1 MNAHIY
7 LSGEELQALEGMP
20 HIVFR
25 LYLCLKQFMDFKT
38 GIVGASQRIS
48 WMTLRT
54 MLYVQEHQGFEETGT
69 PSLGKVR
76 RAMEW
81 LKRQGLVED
90 IGSKK
95 RGEAIVFKLS
105 LAPTDFSVQNK
116 PGKNPART
124 RQGNPE
130 QSKFDE
136 NPDNSMS
143 NETSAKKPGKNPARK
158 KSKNPADI
166 NNQYSILLPIG
177 NIDPVSKNNP
187 LLGNKHSSSSTAS
200 PTAQRQ
206 SVASQCREI
215 FEFWQTTMNKTR
227 AVLDNKRQT
236 RIEWAIKHYGKDG
249 CLDAIRGCAN
259 SAWHQGEND
268 HGKKYDDL
276 TLIFRDASHTE
287 RFIQMAEQPSSARR
301 KSSVQEWVDEFR
313 IIDGEVIPQA
323 KVSNGGLQ

>member
-143 NETSAKKPGKNPARK
+143 NETSAKKHGKNPASK

-177 NIDPVSKNNP
+177 NIDPVSNNHGS
-187 LLGNKHSSSSTAS
+187 LGNKHLSSFAS
-200 PTAQRQ
+200 PSAQPLP
-206 SVASQCREI
+206 VAEQVRMV
-215 FEFWQTTMNKTR
+215 FVHWQKTMNCPK
-227 AVLDNKRQT
+227 AKLDNKRKT
-236 RIEWAIKHYGKDG
+236 RIEWGLKTYDLDSCIAAIDG
-249 CLDAIRGCAN
+249 CARSKWHMGQNDRGLKY
-259 SAWHQGEND
+259 ND
-268 HGKKYDDL
+268 I
-276 TLIFRDASHTE
+276 TLIFRDSEKFE
-287 RFIQMAEQPSSARR
+287 RFLAMNHSENKTENGISNTLSRWMGKEP
-301 KSSVQEWVDEFR
+301 
-313 IIDGEVIPQA
+313 IDGVVLNRAVGE
-323 KVSNGGLQ
+323 K